1 MNDISRVPPASK
13 PATLA
18 KPSKSR
24 RTVVGRRRWVGAAV
38 AAVIAVGGG
47 IGVLAATGGN
57 DADAEASGATAG
69 PYVGGDLH
77 VLTALQGKLYV
88 GGHDGGAV
96 STDGGNTWA
105 QLPSLK
111 GTDPMG
117 VAATEETTLIGG
129 HPGLYQSDD
138 GSSFTKVTGEGA
150 LDDVHALG
158 GSDEILY
165 AGTTQGGLQVSED
178 GGKSWTTRNGE
189 VGRSFM
195 GVILVDPADPKRL
208 IVPDMAN
215 GLVSSNDGGRTW
227 TALGGPGAAMAAA
240 WDPTN
245 TERVVA
251 VGMAES
257 AISSDGGE
265 TWTALTVPEGTT
277 AAAFSPDGQTL
288 YAAALSGTNATVY
301 ASSDEGQSW
310 TNLT

>member
-1 MNDISRVPPASK
+1 MNDISRAPTASK
-13 PATLA
+13 PATPANGL
-18 KPSKSR
+18 KSR
-24 RTVVGRRRWVGAAV
+24 RTVVGRRRWVAAAV
-38 AAVIAVGGG
+38 VAVIAVGGG
-47 IGVLAATGGN
+47 IGVLAVTGGN
-57 DADAEASGATAG
+57 DAAAEASAATAG

-96 STDGGNTWA
+96 SSDGGNTWT

-117 VAATEETTLIGG
+117 AAATEEATLIGG
-129 HPGLYQSDD
+129 HPGLYRSDD

-158 GSDEILY
+158 GSEEILY

-178 GGKSWTTRNGE
+178 GGKSWTTRNAE
-189 VGRSFM
+189 VGGSFM

-208 IVPDMAN
+208 IAPDMAN

-227 TALGGPGAAMAAA
+227 TTLGGPGGAMAAA

-245 TERVVA
+245 TERLVA

-288 YAAALSGTNATVY
+288 YAAARSGTNATVY
-301 ASSDEGQSW
+301 ASTDEGQSW
-310 TNLT
+310 TSLT